1 MANAKS
7 DQSQFS
13 CVLTE
18 SQCYRET
25 LKLRSIAAVPGLIE
39 LTLETELFSSKNPDG
54 LRVKSRTCLTKS
66 QLQQLHLKLG
76 RYLSGSEQV

>member
-39 LTLETELFSSKNPDG
+39 LTLETELFSSSNPDES
-54 LRVKSRTCLTKS
+54 RVKSRTCLTKS
-66 QLQQLHLKLG
+66 QLKELHLKMG
-76 RYLSGSEQV
+76 RYLHDSEQV